1 MILAVPGH
9 VAILEDDAGR
19 LAEMRACLPTL
30 LPYHPAMYFDN
41 AAEMIAW
48 LSDHLADTVLI
59 SLDHDLPL
67 TQRRGGTRGDAGT
80 GRDVADH
87 LSPLPPVCPVIVH
100 TSNEHFAPGMMRV
113 LTEGGWPVARV
124 YPDADHTFVRR
135 AWADQVRRWTRD
147 GLIFGE

>member
-1 MILAVPGH
+1 MPGT

-19 LAEMRACLPTL
+19 LAEMRACLPAL
-30 LPYHPAMYFDN
+30 LPHAAVYLDN

-48 LSDHLADTVLI
+48 LAEHLARTVLI

-67 TQRRGGTRGDAGT
+67 TQRRGDRWADPGT

-87 LSPLPPVCPVIVH
+87 LAARPPVCPVIVH
-100 TSNEHFAPGMMRV
+100 TSNEHFAPGMMGV
-113 LTEGGWPVARV
+113 LRDGGWLTARA

-135 AWADQVRRWTRD
+135 AWAEQVRRWATDR
-147 GLIFGE
+147 LIF